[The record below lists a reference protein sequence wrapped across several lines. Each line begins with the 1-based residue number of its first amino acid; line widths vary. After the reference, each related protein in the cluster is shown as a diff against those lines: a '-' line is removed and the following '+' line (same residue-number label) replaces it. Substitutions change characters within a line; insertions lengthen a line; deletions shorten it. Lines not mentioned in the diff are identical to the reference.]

1 MPERG
6 SVRVAVAAAAY
17 WLDRPFEYLL
27 PDNLRESAA
36 PGKRVVVPFGNGNRR
51 TEGIILS
58 VQESPST
65 DRTLKT
71 VDSIL
76 DAESVLSAEMLS
88 LALWMRQRFFCTV
101 YEAVRAMLPA
111 GLWYALESVYS
122 LAEDV
127 DREKAYAAAGKSG
140 HEKLILDAV
149 FAHGGCC
156 PLGDLQAL
164 FGTADPNRAL
174 NSLVKK
180 GILITDSREK
190 RRVGDKRVSVAAL
203 AIPAEEAAE
212 LARQKRRR
220 APQQSAVLELLS
232 AMERIS
238 VRELCYFTGATSSV
252 ITALVKS
259 GAVQIVGQESFRRPQ
274 YESGE
279 RMALPQLNAQQQKA
293 FEELS
298 CLEGASAALLYGVTG
313 SGKTSVYVRLIDE
326 QLGKGRGSILMVP
339 EISLTP
345 QMLRTFSSYFGE
357 NIAVLHSSLSVG
369 ERYDEWKRV
378 KQGKA
383 RVVIGTRSAVFAPV
397 QNLGLIILDEE
408 QEHTYKSENAPRYHA
423 RDVAKYRCSRN
434 HALLLLGSA
443 TPDVESMY
451 MARSGR
457 YKLLTLPER
466 FNEQRLPRVE
476 IVDMRAELRRGN
488 GSAVSEALRR
498 ELKENM
504 ERGEQSILF
513 LNRRGSSGLITCGE
527 CGYTFTCPQCSVSL
541 TWHSDRRRLLCH
553 YCGHSQRLPEGCPD
567 CGGELNFIGIG
578 TQKLEEELREL
589 FPGTEILRMDADTVG
604 PAGSH
609 EVILSRFRRENIPIL
624 VGTQMV
630 TKGLDFANV
639 TLVGV
644 ISADQALY
652 SGSQRSAER
661 CFSLITQV
669 VGRSGRGEKPGRALI
684 QTFTPENQVI
694 RQASCQDYDSFYES
708 EILLRRLQQAP
719 PFAETLVVTASGL
732 VEGDVLRCCR
742 DVRQLLEREL
752 RGRDDL
758 RILGPAPLPVL
769 RVKSRYRYRVTLSG
783 CIDKAAREIVSG
795 LLIHCNTAKEYKGI
809 SVFADME
816 PME

>member
-17 WLDRPFEYLL
+17 WLDRPFEYLV
-27 PDNLRESAA
+27 PEHLRENAA

-58 VQESPST
+58 VCDQPST
-65 DRTLKT
+65 DRQLKSI
-71 VDSIL
+71 DSIL
-76 DAESVLSAEMLS
+76 DAESVLSSEMLS

-111 GLWYALESVYS
+111 GLWYALEAVYT
-122 LAEDV
+122 LNEGV
-127 DREKAYAAAGKSG
+127 DREAAYAAAGKSRQ
-140 HEKLILDAV
+140 EQLVLDAV

-156 PLGDLQAL
+156 PLADLQAV
-164 FGTADPNRAL
+164 FGTSDPNRAL
-174 NSLVKK
+174 SSLVKK
-180 GILITDSREK
+180 EILLTDSREK

-212 LARQKRRR
+212 LAKQKRRR
-220 APQQSAVLELLS
+220 APQQAAVLELLS

-238 VRELCYFTGATSSV
+238 VSELCYFTGASSSV

-259 GAVQIVGQESFRRPQ
+259 GAVEIVGQESFRRPQ

-279 RMALPQLNAQQQKA
+279 HMELPTLNEQQRRA
-293 FEELS
+293 FEALS
-298 CLEGASAALLYGVTG
+298 AMEGPAAALLYGVTG
-313 SGKTSVYVRLIDE
+313 SGKTSVYVRLIHE
-326 QLGKGRGSILMVP
+326 QLQRGRGSILMVP

-378 KQGKA
+378 KQGRAK
-383 RVVIGTRSAVFAPV
+383 VVIGTRSAVFAPV
-397 QNLGLIILDEE
+397 QDLGLIILDEE
-408 QEHTYKSENAPRYHA
+408 QEHTYKSENSPRYHA
-423 RDVAKYRCSRN
+423 RDVAKYRCSKS

-451 MARSGR
+451 TARSGR

-498 ELKENM
+498 ELEENI

-513 LNRRGSSGLITCGE
+513 LNRRGASGLITCGE
-527 CGYTFTCPQCSVSL
+527 CGYTFSCPNCSVSL
-541 TWHSDRRRLLCH
+541 TWHSDKRRLLCH
-553 YCGHSQRLPEGCPD
+553 YCGHSQRLPESCPD
-567 CGGELNFIGIG
+567 CGGELNFIGVG
-578 TQKLEEELREL
+578 TQKLEEQLHEL
-589 FPGTEILRMDADTVG
+589 FPETEILRMDADTVS

-609 EVILSRFRRENIPIL
+609 EAILSRFRRESIPIL
-624 VGTQMV
+624 IGTQMV
-630 TKGLDFANV
+630 TKGLNFPNV

-652 SGSQRSAER
+652 SGSHRAAER

-694 RQASCQDYDSFYES
+694 TQAARQDYDSFYES
-708 EILLRRLQQAP
+708 EILLRQLQQAP
-719 PFAETLVVTASGL
+719 PFAETLVITATGL
-732 VEGDVLRCCR
+732 GEADVLRCCR
-742 DVRQLLEREL
+742 DMRRLLECEL
-752 RGRDDL
+752 RGREDV

-769 RVKSRYRYRVTLSG
+769 RVKSRYRYRITLSG
-783 CIDKAAREIVSG
+783 CCDKAVRELVSG
-795 LLIHCNTAKEYKGI
+795 VLIHCNTAKEYKGV
-809 SVFADME
+809 SVFADMD